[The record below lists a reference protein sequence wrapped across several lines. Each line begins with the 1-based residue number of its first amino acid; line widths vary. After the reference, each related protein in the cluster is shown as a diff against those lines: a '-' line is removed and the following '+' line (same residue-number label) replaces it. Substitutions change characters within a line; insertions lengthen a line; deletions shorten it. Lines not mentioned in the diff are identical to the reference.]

1 MPLRML
7 AVIALVFVMIG
18 PARAQTDTVAA
29 QAVPG
34 QVVGTLI
41 DAEGSIT
48 LVTPGGE
55 PRTAAA
61 NAPIH
66 MNDLVETGA
75 GGRAFILLMDDTE
88 LTLGENTQLT
98 IDEYVFDE
106 ENTTNNKGRYS
117 ILRGAFLYTSGL
129 IAKKDN
135 PDVQVKTPYGSVGI
149 RGTAFWGGDIDGEYG
164 ILVTAGRVSVQT
176 ERGRIYV
183 DEGHGTSL
191 RSATSIPARASV
203 WAEEKIGRAVQ
214 TIALKTTQDSIRQKI
229 SAQANTQKDLRVKH
243 KEYLLQHRQQ
253 LQPRDPGV
261 PQKRIDI
268 QPAARP
274 SEPAKPEPLRK
285 GEIVKPQAP
294 QSPSAAQQPAS
305 EMTQE
310 QREQQD
316 LRDKLNQ
323 PFTPKKPAAPA
334 APKPVSPQKTDALLN
349 STPTNVVDPA
359 SAAVPSEEAV
369 PETAPA
375 DKAPANA
382 LEDPEDQKAESQVP
396 KVDLPVMGVNEA
408 QTNEL
413 KEQRHM
419 QRKQPLMRRD
429 QQQKPAKRPESGSSG
444 GF

>member
-1 MPLRML
+1 MPLRMF
-7 AVIALVFVMIG
+7 AIIALVFVLAG
-18 PARAQTDTVAA
+18 PASAQTDVAVTQVA
-29 QAVPG
+29 PG

-41 DAEGSIT
+41 DAEGTIT
-48 LVTPGGE
+48 LLTPGGE
-55 PRTAAA
+55 PRAAAA

-75 GGRAFILLMDDTE
+75 GGRAFILLMDETE

-106 ENTTNNKGRYS
+106 ENTANNKGRYS

-135 PDVQVKTPYGSVGI
+135 PDVQVKTPYGSIGI

-191 RSATSIPARASV
+191 RSATSIPARSSV

-214 TIALKTTQDSIRQKI
+214 TIALKTGQDSIRQKI
-229 SAQANTQKDLRVKH
+229 TEQANTQKDLRLKH
-243 KEYLLQHRQQ
+243 KEYLQQHRQQ
-253 LQPRDPGV
+253 LQPRDPGA
-261 PQKRIDI
+261 PQRRIDI
-268 QPAARP
+268 QPVRP
-274 SEPAKPEPLRK
+274 SEPEPLRK
-285 GEIVKPQAP
+285 GEILKPQAP
-294 QSPSAAQQPAS
+294 QSATAAKQPAS
-305 EMTQE
+305 DMTQ
-310 QREQQD
+310 EQQD

-323 PFTPKKPAAPA
+323 PFTPKKPIAPAAPA
-334 APKPVSPQKTDALLN
+334 AAKPVSPQKTDALLN
-349 STPTNVVDPA
+349 STPTNVVDPVP
-359 SAAVPSEEAV
+359 AATPSEKAA

-382 LEDPEDQKAESQVP
+382 PENPEDKKVESQVP

-413 KEQRHM
+413 KEQQHM
-419 QRKQPLMRRD
+419 QRRQPLMRRD

>member
-1 MPLRML
+1 MPLRMF
-7 AVIALVFVMIG
+7 AIIALVFVLAG
-18 PARAQTDTVAA
+18 PASAQTDVAVTQVA
-29 QAVPG
+29 HG

-41 DAEGSIT
+41 DAEGTIT
-48 LVTPGGE
+48 LLTPGGE
-55 PRTAAA
+55 PRAAAA

-75 GGRAFILLMDDTE
+75 GGRAFILLMDETE

-106 ENTTNNKGRYS
+106 ENTANNKGRYS

-135 PDVQVKTPYGSVGI
+135 PDVQVKTPYGSIGI

-191 RSATSIPARASV
+191 RSATSIPARSSV

-214 TIALKTTQDSIRQKI
+214 TIALKTGQDSIRQKI
-229 SAQANTQKDLRVKH
+229 TEQANTQKDLRLKH
-243 KEYLLQHRQQ
+243 KEYLQQHRQQ
-253 LQPRDPGV
+253 LQPRDPGA
-261 PQKRIDI
+261 PQRRIDI
-268 QPAARP
+268 QPVRP
-274 SEPAKPEPLRK
+274 SEPEPLRK
-285 GEIVKPQAP
+285 GEILKPQAP
-294 QSPSAAQQPAS
+294 QSATAAKQPAS
-305 EMTQE
+305 DMTQ
-310 QREQQD
+310 EQQD

-323 PFTPKKPAAPA
+323 PFTPKKPIAPAAPA
-334 APKPVSPQKTDALLN
+334 AAKPVSPQKTDALLN
-349 STPTNVVDPA
+349 STPTNVVDPVP
-359 SAAVPSEEAV
+359 AATPSEKAA

-382 LEDPEDQKAESQVP
+382 PEKPEDKKVESQVP

-413 KEQRHM
+413 KEQQHM
-419 QRKQPLMRRD
+419 QRRQPLMRRD